1 MPFGIRKKKA
11 RVTVDRQRQV
21 DICYATRQ
29 LEQGNLSYVVV
40 SNPDTPIVFSFQN
53 ISLAEPRMAQGTLE
67 GGIKERIAK
76 GLYFYV
82 GQAHDPE
89 LTEELVQLDTGT
101 MTINS
106 DRIAFV
112 GKSKHISVDF
122 GDIDSIGHTNN
133 GITISARTH
142 LKRLRFEGADKVEVP
157 LKVQD
162 RMYSQ
167 HLSGRL
173 MQVLLEAVMKTS
185 LERRR

>member
-1 MPFGIRKKKA
+1 MPFGLRKKKA
-11 RVTVDRQRQV
+11 QVTVDRQRQV

-29 LEQGNLSYVVV
+29 LEQGNLSFVVV
-40 SNPDTPIVFSFQN
+40 SNPDMPIVFSFQN

-82 GQAHDPE
+82 GQAQDTE

-106 DRIAFV
+106 DGIAFV

-122 GDIDSIGHTNN
+122 GDIDSIGYTNN